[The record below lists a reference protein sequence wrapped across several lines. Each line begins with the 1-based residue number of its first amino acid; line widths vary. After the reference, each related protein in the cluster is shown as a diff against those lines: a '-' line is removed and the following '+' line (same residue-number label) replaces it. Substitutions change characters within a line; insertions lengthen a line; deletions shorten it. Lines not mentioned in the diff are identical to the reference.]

1 MSIVNTNYLSLASQ
15 NHINKSQRSLNTAI
29 ERLSLGTRVNS
40 AKDDSANSSII
51 NPFTANIK
59 GLTQAVRN
67 GNDGLSI
74 AQTTEGSLTEI
85 NDSLLKIRTL
95 TVQAL
100 NETNSSTDLQFIQDE
115 INARLAEIDRVS
127 TETEFNRLHVLGSDA
142 KPLIIQIG
150 AYDNETIT
158 IDLQQINN
166 QTLGIAGFNIT
177 NPINESRIH
186 DSVADKYIQSK
197 RVPSD
202 LGFSAPTNPHLVF
215 EGEFGALQ
223 KTTTSAGLESYHIQV
238 TGAFGQGANAING
251 WYEVS
256 VNEQEKLTLNLDSHS
271 SNPPDG
277 TLSPATRYQ
286 SAIKDFTGAAA
297 DEVYAY
303 SGKDHDYVIKDTS
316 GSAATYYAANI
327 NSETGEVTRG
337 HALISTEESKDPLA
351 KLDAALQ
358 KVGDLRSHLGAVQN
372 RLISSITNID
382 SSIVHL
388 SATRSRL
395 QDADFAVEV
404 SNKSRLLLLQQAG
417 TTMLAQANQVP
428 QLVLSL
434 LS

>member
-1 MSIVNTNYLSLASQ
+1 MSIVNTNYLSLSSQ
-15 NHINKSQRSLNTAI
+15 NHINKNQRSLNTAI

-85 NDSLLKIRTL
+85 NDSLQKIRTL

-127 TETEFNRLHVLGSDA
+127 AETKFNRLHVLGSGA
-142 KPLIIQIG
+142 KPLNIQIG

-158 IDLQQINN
+158 IDLQQIDN
-166 QTLGIAGFNIT
+166 QTLGISDFNIT
-177 NPINESRIH
+177 KPINESHIN

-202 LGFSAPTNPHLVF
+202 LDFSAT
-215 EGEFGALQ
+215 
-223 KTTTSAGLESYHIQV
+223 
-238 TGAFGQGANAING
+238 
-251 WYEVS
+251 
-256 VNEQEKLTLNLDSHS
+256 
-271 SNPPDG
+271 
-277 TLSPATRYQ
+277 
-286 SAIKDFTGAAA
+286 
-297 DEVYAY
+297 
-303 SGKDHDYVIKDTS
+303 
-316 GSAATYYAANI
+316 TYYAANV
-327 NSETGEVTRG
+327 NSETGEVTQSN
-337 HALISTEESKDPLA
+337 ALTTAAESKDPLA
-351 KLDAALQ
+351 KLDTALQ

-372 RLISSITNID
+372 RLISSITSID
-382 SSIVHL
+382 NSIVHL

-395 QDADFAVEV
+395 EDADFAAEV
-404 SNKSRLLLLQQAG
+404 SNKSRLLLLQQTS

-428 QLVLSL
+428 ELVLSL